1 MTQRI
6 INEINLILRGD
17 GYLGEFHKD
26 PQYDRWNY
34 MIADEEGVSA
44 SGYLTGNELV
54 SSRPIELAQR
64 LAGLIPKQSIVNPEP
79 LSVASGAAQLDLE
92 RRSRAS
98 LGAEEIENR
107 FGFHKATI
115 EGANATLPVH
125 RDVRI
130 LFRRFAEALD
140 EQLVDGRA
148 KDLFWTHLETAS
160 MWAHKAIAEQAPVV
174 GE

>member
-26 PQYDRWNY
+26 PNYDRWNY

-44 SGYLTGNELV
+44 SGFLTGAELV
-54 SSRPIELAQR
+54 SSRPIELAQK
-64 LAGLIPKQSIVNPEP
+64 LIGLIPKQPTGWEP
-79 LSVASGAAQLDLE
+79 PLDVVPDVSP
-92 RRSRAS
+92 SRVS
-98 LGAEEIENR
+98 LGAEEIEHR

-115 EGANATLPVH
+115 EGANATLPLH

-130 LFRRFAEALD
+130 LFRRFAEELDAL
-140 EQLVDGRA
+140 LVPGRA
-148 KDLFWTHLETAS
+148 KSLAFTHLEDAS
-160 MWAHKAIAEQAPVV
+160 MWSHKAIAETAPVV
-174 GE
+174 SE